1 MFKEINR
8 KFDEQMLKDI
18 SDESVK
24 NILEILEKQTGIVL
38 KNLSRNGPKEFNRYI
53 SYSDSL
59 YNVLLPSLNDFQPF
73 PQDRFLNANFK
84 KLACFFFT
92 NSFEDGQWRF
102 VKYHS
107 KNKLLEY
114 IVVGRSKEMYV
125 FRVIKNSISNLS
137 KDSLEKPLEKP
148 LDNSPKDSLE
158 KSLETV
164 QMIIST
170 EDLRKHFENIHN
182 A

>member
-18 SDESVK
+18 SEESVK
-24 NILEILEKQTGIVL
+24 NVLEILEKHTGIVL
-38 KNLSRNGPKEFNRYI
+38 KDLSRNGPKEFNRYI

-92 NSFEDGQWRF
+92 NSFEDFRLGQ
-102 VKYHS
+102 
-107 KNKLLEY
+107 
-114 IVVGRSKEMYV
+114 
-125 FRVIKNSISNLS
+125 
-137 KDSLEKPLEKP
+137 
-148 LDNSPKDSLE
+148 
-158 KSLETV
+158 
-164 QMIIST
+164 
-170 EDLRKHFENIHN
+170 
-182 A
+182 